1 LIELLLNVALDPNAY
16 PTSLLDEVQYEQFD
30 ADLA

>member
-1 LIELLLNVALDPNAY
+1 LVESLLDDALDPNARRI
-16 PTSLLDEVQYEQFD
+16 SLLDEVQHKWFD